1 MRRDFVT
8 SRTVDGVEYRYEE
21 RRAYSFVKRVFD
33 LIVSMLFLVLFFW
46 VFLAIAI
53 AIKLDD
59 GGPVFYISNRVGRFG
74 KEFRFYKF
82 RSMNADA
89 EDQIKDLE
97 KYNEQSGHLFKI
109 KESVHVSSRQR
120 STRMTGLCAVN
131 SCYDTLTYLG
141 SS

>member
-1 MRRDFVT
+1 MRRDYVT
-8 SRTVDGVEYRYEE
+8 TRTVDGVEYRYEE

-33 LIVSMLFLVLFFW
+33 FIASMLFLVLFFW

-82 RSMNADA
+82 RSM
-89 EDQIKDLE
+89 
-97 KYNEQSGHLFKI
+97 
-109 KESVHVSSRQR
+109 
-120 STRMTGLCAVN
+120 
-131 SCYDTLTYLG
+131 
-141 SS
+141 